1 MANPQVSTNTNCDYI
16 IINHQRKIKFTPVN
30 LYRHSQFDTSK
41 NASTSDATTTTTTDS
56 SEPTTST
63 ANVRQSNNATNIKPE
78 TVSTNDSVRSAHVPA
93 TTSSAPQSIPR
104 YQPLIP
110 EDGFSYGNME

>member
-1 MANPQVSTNTNCDYI
+1 MANPQVSINTNCDCL

-41 NASTSDATTTTTTDS
+41 NASTSDATTTNS
-56 SEPTTST
+56 SAPTTST
-63 ANVRQSNNATNIKPE
+63 ANAQESNNTTDIKPE
-78 TVSTNDSVRSAHVPA
+78 TVSINDSAQSAHVPA
-93 TTSSAPQSIPR
+93 TSSSTTQSIPR